1 MRFRQFDSGP
11 QGLSLSGEQS
21 HIGSS
26 DGSITIRTAVVHLF
40 TWSEKKKKPTTKK
53 VCKKIT
59 NKENGTK
66 PYFLIVV
73 AKFLAFENAQMC
85 CCLCVTKR

>member
-40 TWSEKKKKPTTKK
+40 TWSEKKKNNNKK
-53 VCKKIT
+53 VRKKIT

-66 PYFLIVV
+66 SYFSL
-73 AKFLAFENAQMC
+73 L
-85 CCLCVTKR
+85 

>member
-40 TWSEKKKKPTTKK
+40 TWSEKKKNNKNKK

-66 PYFLIVV
+66 SYFSL
-73 AKFLAFENAQMC
+73 L
-85 CCLCVTKR
+85 

>member
-40 TWSEKKKKPTTKK
+40 TWSEKKKKNNKNKK

-66 PYFLIVV
+66 SYFSL
-73 AKFLAFENAQMC
+73 L
-85 CCLCVTKR
+85 

>member
-40 TWSEKKKKPTTKK
+40 TWSEKKKNNKTKK
-53 VCKKIT
+53 YVKK
-59 NKENGTK
+59 
-66 PYFLIVV
+66 
-73 AKFLAFENAQMC
+73 
-85 CCLCVTKR
+85 

>member
-40 TWSEKKKKPTTKK
+40 TWSEKKKNNKK

-66 PYFLIVV
+66 SYFSLV
-73 AKFLAFENAQMC
+73 
-85 CCLCVTKR
+85 

>member
-40 TWSEKKKKPTTKK
+40 TWSEKKKKTTKK
-53 VCKKIT
+53 KYVKK
-59 NKENGTK
+59 
-66 PYFLIVV
+66 
-73 AKFLAFENAQMC
+73 
-85 CCLCVTKR
+85 

>member
-40 TWSEKKKKPTTKK
+40 TWSEEKKKNNNNKK
-53 VCKKIT
+53 VCKQIT

-66 PYFLIVV
+66 SYFSL
-73 AKFLAFENAQMC
+73 L
-85 CCLCVTKR
+85 

>member
-40 TWSEKKKKPTTKK
+40 TWSEKKYNNNKK

-66 PYFLIVV
+66 SYFSL
-73 AKFLAFENAQMC
+73 L
-85 CCLCVTKR
+85 

>member
-40 TWSEKKKKPTTKK
+40 TWSEKKNNNNKK

-66 PYFLIVV
+66 SYFSL
-73 AKFLAFENAQMC
+73 L
-85 CCLCVTKR
+85 